1 MYGVTPSYNDPLRQ
15 EGMSLLEGRPHFWN
29 QNVHK
34 IMVFRDSNS
43 TLLIDVR
50 VSY

>member
-1 MYGVTPSYNDPLRQ
+1 MYGVTPSYYDPLRQ
-15 EGMSLLEGRPHFWN
+15 EGMSLLEGCPHFRN

-34 IMVFRDSNS
+34 IMVFRDNNS
-43 TLLIDVR
+43 ALLIDVR